1 MGTECVIFSASGVQ
15 TGQVPLNRAKRR
27 LQSLGFS
34 VELDPSVKH
43 RFQRFAGTDEQ
54 RLDTLHR
61 IAARAPA
68 VAMASRGGY
77 GLSRLLDRL
86 DWDLIASSVDRGT
99 QWVGYSDWTAF
110 QLALLAHTGRSTW
123 HGPMASDAFGRES
136 GVDAEGDDAN
146 EVSCECLAEAVTG
159 VLEAVGFRTARGFD
173 GLERQ
178 GLLWGGNLSM
188 VCSLLGTPHWPQ
200 VEGGLLF
207 LEDVGEHPYRVE
219 RMLLQLH
226 QAGVLARQS
235 AILLGQFSGWKPSP
249 LDRGYGLKQVVEHLR
264 QVTDVPIVS
273 GLPVGHSAMNL
284 SIPQTRHGTLAIQK
298 QSALLAWGD

>member
-54 RLDTLHR
+54 RLDTIHR

-77 GLSRLLDRL
+77 GLTRLLDRL
-86 DWDLIASSVDRGT
+86 DWDLVASSVDRGT

-123 HGPMASDAFGRES
+123 HGPMASDAFGHET
-136 GVDAEGDDAN
+136 GLNADCDEAN

-159 VLEAVGFRTARGFD
+159 VLEAIGFRVARGFS

-178 GLLWGGNLSM
+178 GPLWGGNLSM
-188 VCSLLGTPHWPQ
+188 VCSLLGTRHWPE
-200 VEGGLLF
+200 VNGGLLF

-219 RMLLQLH
+219 RMLLQL
-226 QAGVLARQS
+226 QQVGVLDNQA
-235 AILLGQFSGWKPSP
+235 AVLLGQFSAWKPSP
-249 LDRGYGLKQVVEHLR
+249 LDKGYGLKQAVDRVR
-264 QVTDVPIVS
+264 SVTTTPILS
-273 GLPVGHSAMNL
+273 GIPVGHVPLNMAL
-284 SIPQTRHGTLAIQK
+284 PQGRVSRLVVEG
-298 QSALLAWGD
+298 QSALLHWD